1 MEVSLTALDF
11 LHHLAGSSAGSIF
24 RIHTYLLS
32 SCPHLCLGYCMGY
45 RASAL
50 LAAALAPAQ
59 ALSSRGL
66 FRARSDELARLLRT
80 LQGLLMDVSSGH
92 EAPQCI
98 LPTTCSPHPPTPA
111 QLISS
116 CPFSGLGQVAL
127 ACLLPGISSLRYPH
141 RFLALRASLGLCA
154 NGTFLGRPILTTVF
168 RIVIPLIPAFF
179 FF

>member
-59 ALSSRGL
+59 ALSSRGARGL

-80 LQGLLMDVSSGH
+80 LQRLLMDVSSGH

-98 LPTTCSPHPPTPA
+98 LPTTCPPPTTPPP
-111 QLISS
+111 LPNSS
-116 CPFSGLGQVAL
+116 PPVPSLASGRLPWL
-127 ACLLPGISSLRYPH
+127 AFCL
-141 RFLALRASLGLCA
+141 ASLLSDTHIA
-154 NGTFLGRPILTTVF
+154 FLLSELPWVSAQIA
-168 RIVIPLIPAFF
+168 PS
-179 FF
+179 